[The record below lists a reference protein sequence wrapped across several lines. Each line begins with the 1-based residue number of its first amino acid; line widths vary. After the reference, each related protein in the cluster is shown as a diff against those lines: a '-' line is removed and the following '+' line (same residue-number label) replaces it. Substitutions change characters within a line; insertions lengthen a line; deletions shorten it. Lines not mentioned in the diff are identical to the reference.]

1 MKQRIRKIVISML
14 VAVLVISSVSVP
26 TQAAAKKDYTNADLK
41 LLTCIVHAE
50 AGGESYKG
58 KVGVANVVL
67 NRVKSSRFP
76 DSIKAVI
83 YQKSQFSPARSG
95 SLKRELRKYA
105 NYSSSAQL
113 QSKKAAKAALAGKD
127 VVGKRLFFTRYT
139 KRLAK
144 KHPNYMKIGNH
155 IFY

>member
-1 MKQRIRKIVISML
+1 MKQRIRKIVISM
-14 VAVLVISSVSVP
+14 VVVVLIFSSVCVSS
-26 TQAAAKKDYTNADLK
+26 QAASKKKYSSADLK

-67 NRVKSSRFP
+67 NRMRSRKFPSSL
-76 DSIKAVI
+76 KAVI

-105 NYSSSAQL
+105 NYSSRAQL
-113 QSKKAAKAALAGKD
+113 ASKKAAKAAFEGKN
-127 VVGKRLFFTRYT
+127 VVGKRLFFTGYT
-139 KRLAK
+139 RSLAK
-144 KHPNYMKIGNH
+144 KHSNYMKIGNH